1 MVLTAAVFQVFTM
14 KCLSAFALL
23 VASLMPISAA
33 AQTDWPRKPVQIV
46 VPYGAGGAVDVMI
59 RIFAEHMS

>member
-1 MVLTAAVFQVFTM
+1 M

-23 VASLMPISAA
+23 LAGLIPIGAA

-46 VPYGAGGAVDVMI
+46 VPYGAGCAAQTTDSGG
-59 RIFAEHMS
+59 RRTSCLLGEH